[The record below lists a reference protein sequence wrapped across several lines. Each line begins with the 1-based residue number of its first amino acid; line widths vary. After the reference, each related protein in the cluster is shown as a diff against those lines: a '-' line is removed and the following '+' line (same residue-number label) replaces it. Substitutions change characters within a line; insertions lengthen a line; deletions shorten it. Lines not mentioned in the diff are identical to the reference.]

1 MQGPQPGAT
10 THGLPRAARVRKKRE
25 YDAAFKRGRRYHS
38 RGFTCVV
45 APAAAEGPRLGLAV
59 SRRVGKAVVRNRV
72 KRYVREFFRRH
83 RSAFARPG
91 DVVVMAKPEAAAMS
105 HAECD
110 AALTSALRA
119 GKLLHG

>member
-1 MQGPQPGAT
+1 MQGPQPDAT
-10 THGLPRAARVRKKRE
+10 TRGLPRTARVRKKCE
-25 YDAAFKRGRRYHS
+25 YDATFKRGRRFHS

-72 KRYVREFFRRH
+72 KRYVREFFRQH
-83 RSAFARPG
+83 RSTFVRAG
-91 DVVVMAKPEAAAMS
+91 DLVVVAKPEAAAMS

-110 AALTSALRA
+110 ASLASALRA
-119 GKLLHG
+119 GQLLHG